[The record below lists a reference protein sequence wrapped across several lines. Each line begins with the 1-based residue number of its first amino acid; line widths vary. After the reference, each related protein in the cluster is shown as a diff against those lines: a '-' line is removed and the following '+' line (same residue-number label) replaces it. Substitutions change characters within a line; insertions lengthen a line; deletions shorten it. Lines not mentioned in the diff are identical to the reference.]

1 MASSVASEPGEAA
14 AHCVQDIEQADFV
27 ALRLDTSDKESPRRA
42 QSKIELEDFYTL
54 HTQRLQTAPEG
65 RLPLRIGLC
74 CGRWCADQR
83 HWKLRSHEIGLWTG
97 SHLEMSVE
105 VSRARHQQAL
115 KQQEATHKR
124 FADKHKHGLPPSK
137 WRSQL
142 ANSACW
148 VLAALR
154 SKQVPIIVHEGLADL
169 LQIFDKFE
177 GNAPD
182 GHLQFGRAWM
192 ERFPIVFDTC
202 LMAEEDAQ
210 NSVGTPAA
218 GDLASTNSLRD
229 LLRWRSTP
237 ERAHGSLADLHRI
250 LLSAPSWR
258 ACIPTARYK
267 EYGLYTQRASSG
279 RNGLVTCSGEGYMA
293 RSAMEVAE
301 VFLLLVSFMLQ
312 SIVKGEETDDIAK
325 RRKVETASQASATSP
340 TSSPIQS
347 KLPLKRLPSFSE
359 ESTTC
364 ETGPTTVPPDSR
376 QASAHSSE
384 AAVGGTGHPSDA
396 AEETDVTP
404 TDVASPKQL
413 AQTKCFAA
421 EANQAP
427 AFPKQEIAH
436 KGQTSRVPNVSSVTC
451 SVSPPKKRK
460 HMQSSEKAAEC
471 DAVLVA
477 LSQRLAGC
485 DGEDAAPSELLAAAS
500 STCRL
505 FQNRVSAVGTPPG
518 YLRLN
523 SLLQVQLARRVLR
536 KSQPASDR
544 SGAEKSSELRR
555 TIFA

>member
-1 MASSVASEPGEAA
+1 MAASEPGEAA

-27 ALRLDTSDKESPRRA
+27 ALRLDTSDEESPGRA
-42 QSKIELEDFYTL
+42 QSKIELEDFYAL

-65 RLPLRIGLC
+65 RLPLRLGLC

-83 HWKLRSHEIGLWTG
+83 HWKLRSHEIGLWAG

-115 KQQEATHKR
+115 KQQESTYKR
-124 FADKHKHGLPPSK
+124 LPDKQGLPPSK

-210 NSVGTPAA
+210 NSVQTPVA
-218 GDLASTNSLRD
+218 GDLASTNSLRG
-229 LLRWRSTP
+229 LLRWRSTS

-250 LLSAPSWR
+250 LLSAPSSR
-258 ACIPTARYK
+258 ACMPTARYK

-279 RNGLVTCSGEGYMA
+279 RNGLVTWSGEGYMA

-312 SIVKGEETDDIAK
+312 STVKGDEADEIAK
-325 RRKVETASQASATSP
+325 RRKVETDSQASATSS

-347 KLPLKRLPSFSE
+347 KLAPKRLPSFSE
-359 ESTTC
+359 RSTTC
-364 ETGPTTVPPDSR
+364 ETGPTTVPPGSSR
-376 QASAHSSE
+376 LASAYSSE
-384 AAVGGTGHPSDA
+384 AAVGGTGHRSDA
-396 AEETDVTP
+396 AEEIDVTP
-404 TDVASPKQL
+404 TDVAPPKQL
-413 AQTKCFAA
+413 AQTDCFAA
-421 EANQAP
+421 EAIRAS
-427 AFPKQEIAH
+427 ALPKQENARV
-436 KGQTSRVPNVSSVTC
+436 GQALRVPKVSSVSC
-451 SVSPPKKRK
+451 SVSAPKKRK
-460 HMQSSEKAAEC
+460 KMQSSEIAAEC
-471 DAVLVA
+471 DAVLAA
-477 LSQRLAGC
+477 LSQRLAGG
-485 DGEDAAPSELLAAAS
+485 DGGEDAAPSELLAAAA

-505 FQNRVSAVGTPPG
+505 FHSRVSAVGTPPG

-536 KSQPASDR
+536 KSQPAADR
-544 SGAEKSSELRR
+544 SGAAKSSELRKA
-555 TIFA
+555 IFA